1 MPKAKPSFL
10 NLLFSNSMQ
19 DVPPSD
25 GIGGTGSDALD
36 FASGGISATF
46 FVPTDA
52 AFEELG
58 TAAAENAM
66 KNRSLLKTASFFS
79 FIRLGFLAFSSE
91 KL

>member
-1 MPKAKPSFL
+1 
-10 NLLFSNSMQ
+10 MQ

-66 KNRSLLKTASFFS
+66 KNRSLLKTVSFFFLFFFYLVGVFS
-79 FIRLGFLAFSSE
+79 FQLRKTLKDGALRLICII
-91 KL
+91 

>member
-1 MPKAKPSFL
+1 
-10 NLLFSNSMQ
+10 MQ

-58 TAAAENAM
+58 TAAVANAM
-66 KNRSLLKTASFFS
+66 KNRSLLKTVSFFFFFS
-79 FIRLGFLAFSSE
+79 FIWLGFLAFNSE

>member
-1 MPKAKPSFL
+1 
-10 NLLFSNSMQ
+10 
-19 DVPPSD
+19 
-25 GIGGTGSDALD
+25 
-36 FASGGISATF
+36 
-46 FVPTDA
+46 VPTDA

-66 KNRSLLKTASFFS
+66 KNRSLLKTVSFFS